1 MTRKDYE
8 DLAKAIK
15 GSWIKS
21 QKPELQ
27 WHIDFQFRR
36 TAVRIADVLERDNPR
51 FDRKKFLV
59 ACDAPPLEMKEN
71 V

>member
-15 GSWIKS
+15 GSWTKS

-59 ACDAPPLEMKEN
+59 ACGAPPLEMKEN